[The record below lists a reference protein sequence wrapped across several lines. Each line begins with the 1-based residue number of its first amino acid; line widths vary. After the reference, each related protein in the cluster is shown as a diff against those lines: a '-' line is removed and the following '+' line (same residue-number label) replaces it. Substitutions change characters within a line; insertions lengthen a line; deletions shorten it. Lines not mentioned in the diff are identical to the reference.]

1 MSVTDGFPAA
11 PLRNPAGHSPA
22 RRTGSIRRTSTLETT
37 WPDGRDG
44 LLQVVGRARDA
55 VSPADGG
62 PVVVCSQD
70 EFRARLQWD
79 RTITEIEAT
88 PARPKIA
95 ALVGARGGG
104 HLRKALDDLLPEERR
119 NATPLH
125 LALDD
130 ISGVSLISGWAWSQW
145 SEDFMRGPGGPGSPG
160 GQMMQM
166 DPAERMKRME
176 GVCHGFT
183 PGFSALSLDRDFRS
197 RQNPVPVIDLRRP
210 DDPDGWHTFT
220 PQDGEVAMRRA
231 RRIDV
236 WREGGTIHMDA
247 GFQDSATT
255 PAGGRVAIH
264 EYALKAT
271 ADATS
276 LKLLSVEADP
286 RVLPFRECP
295 AATNN
300 LPKILGA
307 PLPELREEVLKQFPR
322 TAGCTHLN
330 DALRALAE
338 VPALLARL
346 EAVP

>member
-1 MSVTDGFPAA
+1 MTVTDEFPAA
-11 PLRNPAGHSPA
+11 PLRNPAGHAPA
-22 RRTGSIRRTSTLETT
+22 RRPDSIRRTSTLETT

-44 LLQVVGRARDA
+44 LLQITGRARDA
-55 VSPADGG
+55 VTPAGG
-62 PVVVCSQD
+62 GAVVVCGED
-70 EFRARLQWD
+70 EFCARLQWD

-88 PARPKIA
+88 PARPNIGQ
-95 ALVGARGGG
+95 LVGARGGG

-130 ISGVSLISGWAWSQW
+130 ISGVSLIAGWAWSQW
-145 SEDFMRGPGGPGSPG
+145 SDDFMRGGPGGPG

-210 DDPDGWHTFT
+210 DDPDGWHPFT
-220 PQDGEVAMRRA
+220 PQDGHVAMRRA

-236 WREGGTIHMDA
+236 WREGDVIRIDA

-255 PAGGRVAIH
+255 PSGGRVAIH
-264 EYALKAT
+264 EYGLKAT
-271 ADATS
+271 ADVHTRA
-276 LKLLSVEADP
+276 LLTVEADP

-300 LPKILGA
+300 LTKILGA
-307 PLPELREEVLKQFPR
+307 ALPDLREEVLKQFPR

-346 EAVP
+346 EAVT